1 MKTGSLKI
9 TTKLFLGFGIVV
21 FFTTLLGLLA
31 LIQFKTLSSFTEN
44 IHEHPMVVSNAVR
57 DIKADLINVQYN
69 LELLFKNSSEV
80 EFLQLV
86 YQTNLLEDNM
96 EINFLKVGEKFL
108 GDQKDVDIAHATFDE
123 FKPIL
128 NRIIT
133 LLQIGEID
141 EAIILKENHSNPMIV
156 KLQDEIKIMSDF
168 ANTKSDEFY
177 INAINTSDNIFI
189 LTLIILFVIILLSI
203 FVTRIISMSITRPL
217 NKLMIFVRKLS
228 LGDQNFEIDIKS
240 KDEIGQLSSS
250 IDEMKYNLK
259 EVVIHSKKIAEGNYT
274 GEIQPRSNVDELAI
288 SLNSMTA
295 SLKSLEESN
304 SYSDWLKSG
313 QNLLNIKMRGD
324 QNVYQL
330 SNIVITTLS
339 DYVGANVGAV
349 YIYDSNKNN
358 LKMCGSY
365 AYSVRKTL
373 NDFIELGEGLVGQ
386 TALEKKI
393 ISITDIPV
401 DYIRIESSLGSAPP
415 KSIVAI
421 PLLFNGKLIG
431 VLELGSFNIWEQ
443 RDFEL
448 FESLIETIGVSFD
461 SCGAR
466 DKMTLLLKQQQ
477 EQAREMLSQQEEL
490 RASNEE
496 LEEKTERLVSSEERM
511 RLQQEE
517 LKATNEELE
526 EKTEFLENQRDE
538 INKKNS
544 ELEIVKVDIMKKAED
559 LTASSRYKSEFLAN
573 MSHELRTPLNSL
585 LILSKDLYK
594 NIDGRLS
601 DDDVKSAEIIY
612 NSGNELLQL
621 INEILDLAK
630 IESGK
635 IVLNI
640 GNVSTRDL
648 VSNIENHFNKIAAE
662 KGIELNVT
670 ISDDIP
676 SNIVSDEQK
685 INQIIKNLVS
695 NAIKF
700 TNMGSVSIN
709 FKRTTAELR
718 DKMKVSLGNFLIEVK
733 DTGIGI
739 PKDKLET
746 VFDAFK
752 QVDGSTSR
760 EFGGSGLGLSISREL
775 ALLLGG
781 EIILESIK
789 GKGSTF
795 SLIMPDK
802 LGVPTEVIDKGSLE
816 EMEKIR
822 HKSDQLVMDKSNS
835 DCIILDDRLDLSRD
849 DRSILIIEN
858 DRNFAGILQQKC
870 KENSFKVIIS
880 ENGEDGIIL
889 AEEFIPDAIIL
900 DTKLPGINGLQV
912 LDYFKK
918 SINIRHIPVH
928 IISDVDNNADVYD
941 KGVLGFLQ
949 KPFDKGALDK
959 VFKQIFNVID
969 KKVKD
974 LLIVEDDDK
983 LRFAIEKLIGNSDVI
998 KTSVTNG
1005 QDAFTELSKNKFNCM
1020 ILDLSLPDFSGFE
1033 LLEKLEKL
1041 DIDFK
1046 PPVIIYTGKEISLE
1060 EEYELRKYSS
1070 SIIIKG
1076 VHSEERLLDE
1086 TSLFLHRVIKELPEN
1101 KQQMISRVYDEERVF
1116 KGKTILIVDD
1126 DMRNVFAISK
1136 IIQQRGMIV
1145 EKAVNG
1151 LKALEILEKKGN
1163 EIDLVL
1169 MDIMMP
1175 VMDGYEA
1182 MTEIR
1187 KNKKYNSLPV
1197 LALTAKAMKEDRI
1210 KCIEAGANDYM
1221 TKPIDPERLLSLM
1234 RVWLY
1239 K

>member
-1 MKTGSLKI
+1 MNISSLKI

-31 LIQFKTLSSFTEN
+31 LIEFKTLSSFTEN
-44 IHEHPMVVSNAVR
+44 IHEHPMVVSNAVG
-57 DIKADLINVQYN
+57 DIRADLNNVKYN

-80 EFLQLV
+80 DVLQLV
-86 YQTNLLEDNM
+86 YQTNELEDNI
-96 EINFLKVGEKFL
+96 EINFLIIREKFL
-108 GDQKDVDIAHATFDE
+108 GDQKPVDIVHATFDE
-123 FKPIL
+123 YKPIL
-128 NRIIT
+128 NRIVA
-133 LLQIGEID
+133 LLQMGEID
-141 EAIILKENHSNPMIV
+141 EAKTLKEDRSNPMIIR
-156 KLQDEIKIMSDF
+156 LQEEIKIMSTF
-168 ANTKSDEFY
+168 SNAKSEEFY
-177 INAINTSDNIFI
+177 KNAIETSDNIFM
-189 LTLIILFVIILLSI
+189 LTVIILLVILFLSI
-203 FVTRIISMSITRPL
+203 FVARIISNSIIRPL
-217 NKLMIFVRKLS
+217 NNLMGFVRKLS
-228 LGDQNFEIDIKS
+228 VGDQDFQIDIKS
-240 KDEIGQLSSS
+240 RDEIGQLSIS
-250 IDEMKYNLK
+250 IDEMKYNLR
-259 EVVIHSKKIAEGNYT
+259 EVVIHSKQIAEGNYD
-274 GEIQPRSNVDELAI
+274 GKIQPRSDVDELAI

-313 QNLLNIKMRGD
+313 QNLLNIQMRGD
-324 QNVYQL
+324 QDIYQL
-330 SNIVITTLS
+330 SNVVITTLS
-339 DYVGANVGAV
+339 NYIGASVGAV
-349 YIYDSNKNN
+349 YIYDSEKKH

-365 AYSVRKTL
+365 AYSIRKSL
-373 NDFIELGEGLVGQ
+373 KDFIELGEGIVGQ

-393 ISITDIPV
+393 ISITDIPD
-401 DYIRIESSLGSAPP
+401 DYIRIESGLGSAPP
-415 KSIVAI
+415 KNIIAI
-421 PLLFNGKLIG
+421 PLLSNGELIG
-431 VLELGSFNIWEQ
+431 VLELGSFNAWQ
-443 RDFEL
+443 HRDFEL
-448 FESLIETIGVSFD
+448 FESLIETIGVSFN
-461 SCGAR
+461 SSKTR
-466 DKMTLLLKQQQ
+466 DKMTLMLRQ
-477 EQAREMLSQQEEL
+477 EQDQASELISQQEEL

-496 LEEKTERLVSSEERM
+496 LEEKTDSLVKSEDRM

-538 INKKNS
+538 INKKNG

-559 LTASSRYKSEFLAN
+559 LAASSRYKSEFLAN

-585 LILSKDLYK
+585 LILSKDLFK
-594 NIDGRLS
+594 NIDGRLN

-635 IVLNI
+635 LIL
-640 GNVSTRDL
+640 
-648 VSNIENHFNKIAAE
+648 NIENVYTTDLASNIKNHFDKIAE
-662 KGIELNVT
+662 KKGIDLNVT
-670 ISDDIP
+670 ISNDIP
-676 SNIVSDEQK
+676 PNIITDSQK
-685 INQIIKNLVS
+685 TNQIIKNLVS

-700 TNMGSVSIN
+700 TNIGSVSVN
-709 FKRTTAELR
+709 FKRATPELK
-718 DKMKVSLGNFLIEVK
+718 DKMKVSLGDFLIEVK

-760 EFGGSGLGLSISREL
+760 EFGGTGLGLSISREL

-781 EIILESIK
+781 EIVLESIK
-789 GKGSTF
+789 DEGSTF
-795 SLIMPDK
+795 SLIIPDK
-802 LGVPTEVIDKGSLE
+802 LSVPTEVIHKNSLE
-816 EMEKIR
+816 DMEEIR
-822 HKSDQLVMDKSNS
+822 QKSDQLVMDKSNLDS
-835 DCIILDDRLDLSRD
+835 IILDDRDTLSRD

-858 DRNFAGILQQKC
+858 DKNFASILQQKC

-880 ENGEDGIIL
+880 ENGESGIVL

-918 SINIRHIPVH
+918 STNIRHIPVH
-928 IISDVDNNADVYD
+928 IISDDDKNADVYD

-949 KPFDKGALDK
+949 KPFDKGALDN
-959 VFKQIFNVID
+959 VFKQIRKVID

-974 LLIVEDDDK
+974 LLIVEDDDN
-983 LRFAIEKLIGNSDVI
+983 LRFAVEKLIGNSDVI
-998 KTSVTNG
+998 KTSVSNG
-1005 QDAFTELSKNKFNCM
+1005 KDALTELSKNKFDCM

-1033 LLEKLEKL
+1033 LLKKLEKM

-1126 DMRNVFAISK
+1126 DMRNVFAVSK
-1136 IIQQRGMIV
+1136 IIEQRGMIV

-1151 LKALEILEKKGN
+1151 LKALEILEKKGE

-1187 KNKKYNSLPV
+1187 KNHKLNSLPV
-1197 LALTAKAMKEDRI
+1197 LALTAKAMKEDRF